1 MKYESLT
8 RNYIFQPVAV
18 EHLGGL
24 GTDFDDFLKQ
34 LCRNIIAETDDK
46 RAGTFLRQRLSLAVQ
61 IGNAAIVRES
71 IERAKEATVPD
82 T

>member
-18 EHLGGL
+18 EHPGGL
-24 GTDFDDFLKQ
+24 GTDFLKQ